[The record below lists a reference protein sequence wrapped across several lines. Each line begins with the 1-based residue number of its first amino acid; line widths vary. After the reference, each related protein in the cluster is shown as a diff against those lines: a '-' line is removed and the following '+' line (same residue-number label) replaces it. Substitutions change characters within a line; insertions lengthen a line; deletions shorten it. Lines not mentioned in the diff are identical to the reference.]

1 MGTFA
6 RNGLRV
12 SQSWEWVMTKMHIE
26 KITNVVS
33 HAIAKQVQTSLAKRR
48 GQTAGVWGAL

>member
-1 MGTFA
+1 MVTFA

-33 HAIAKQVQTSLAKRR
+33 HALAKQVQTSLAKRR